1 MNYTQ
6 NEKIEQVKETTLVLG
21 VDIGSSEH
29 YVRAFDWRG
38 KELTKKAFK
47 VTVNQNGF
55 LFFAEWVKQICSK
68 HDKKEVLIGCEPTG
82 HYWYTFEQYI
92 KSQGMKLVFV
102 NPASVKKAKEL
113 DDNSPNKSDLKDP
126 RTIGKLII
134 DGRYCYPYVPE
145 DIYSDLRE
153 AVYGR
158 DRIQKELNGT
168 VNRIQ
173 RWLKIYFP
181 EYTEIYKVFESK
193 SGMMILAEA
202 PLPEDI
208 RKLGVEGIVKIWRQ
222 HKVRGRGASLDRAKT
237 LVEAAHNSIGKRG
250 GIGTRTDFQLLLED
264 YYYKKNQLD
273 KITSVV
279 EELTMQIPNAKKLLD
294 IKGVGVITVAGFFSE
309 VGDISRFKDPKQIQK
324 YAGLELVK
332 NSSGKHKGKTKISK
346 RGRKRL
352 RKILFQVILPLIRS
366 NPEFREI
373 YNYYTTRVRNP
384 LKGRQAMI
392 ALSCKLIRVFFAMI
406 KNGASYNPEKMLSDI
421 HRQESFIAA

>member
-6 NEKIEQVKETTLVLG
+6 NDKIEQVKETTLVLG

-29 YVRAFDWRG
+29 FVRAFDWRG
-38 KELTKKAFK
+38 KELTRKAFR

-55 LFFAEWVKQICSK
+55 TFFAEWVKQICSK
-68 HDKKEVLIGCEPTG
+68 HGKTEVLVGCEPTG
-82 HYWYTFEQYI
+82 HYWYTFEQYV
-92 KSQGMKLVFV
+92 KKNGMKLVFV
-102 NPASVKKAKEL
+102 NPASVKKVKEL
-113 DDNSPNKSDLKDP
+113 DDNSPNKTDQKDP
-126 RTIGKLII
+126 KTIGKLII

-145 DIYSDLRE
+145 DIYADLRE

-208 RKLGVEGIVKIWRQ
+208 VRLGTDGIIKIWKQ
-222 HKVRGRGASLDRAKT
+222 YKVRGKGASRNRAET

-250 GIGTRTDFQLLLED
+250 GVGTRTDFQLLLED

-273 KITSVV
+273 KMTSVV
-279 EELTMQIPNAKKLLD
+279 EELTMQVPNAEKLLS
-294 IKGVGVITVAGFFSE
+294 IKGVGMITVAGFFSE
-309 VGDISRFKDPKQIQK
+309 VGDISRFNDPKQIQK
-324 YAGLELVK
+324 YAGLELVE
-332 NSSGKHKGKTKISK
+332 NSSGKHKGRSKISR

-366 NPEFREI
+366 NHEFREI
-373 YNYYTTRVRNP
+373 YNYYTKRLRNP

-392 ALSCKLIRVFFAMI
+392 AVSCKLIRVFFAML
-406 KNGASYNPEKMLSDI
+406 KNGATYNPEKMLSDI